1 MKKGKSKC
9 GGIAHSPTKGSGRL
23 LKLGYGKK
31 IKGYKEGKKIK
42 GYRGYQEGGKV
53 VKKEDKFYAKASK
66 SMEKKIDKNAKRI
79 SKGKAPKTLVMK
91 KSGRSIL
98 KRK

>member
-42 GYRGYQEGGKV
+42 GYRSYQEGGDLKFNLVPNKV
-53 VKKEDKFYAKASK
+53 IKNINKEIININEENQS
-66 SMEKKIDKNAKRI
+66 N
-79 SKGKAPKTLVMK
+79 
-91 KSGRSIL
+91 
-98 KRK
+98 RKETQSNQG